1 MKCMGDF
8 GALAP
13 GQQIRRDRL
22 REREPAMIRPVKP
35 SNQNVIYY
43 SEAINPQVKKVI
55 KLPAQTVYS
64 EKITSGISR
73 PVLGKKQTTKVKKK
87 VKLAKGIK
95 NNQSIRIVKP
105 VKPELKAPTKE
116 FSFKAPTR
124 ELSLKAPTRQLSVKA
139 PVRELSVRPATRF
152 LASNAA
158 KTQAKKEIGKKVA
171 PKIKVLKKAIKQVK
185 NKPVKTS
192 KPKFKIKVN
201 KNAIKTKKS
210 NGMSGNYCMGDFGDQ
225 MGFKI
230 KMPKIKMPKLKMPEI
245 RIGKKMQAEILKP
258 ISKIA
263 SVAAPAVAF
272 IPVVGTAAAAGLAAG
287 GALAAQG
294 AAKAEYDLAV
304 KKAKDQQKKIEKQMA
319 AEMTAQQQAEVQ
331 AQTNQQIAQAEAK
344 KKTGMATAG
353 ILGVGAVALGAFF
366 FLKD

>member
-13 GQQIRRDRL
+13 GQKTRRDRL

-43 SEAINPQVKKVI
+43 SEAINPQVKKVV

-87 VKLAKGIK
+87 VKLTKGIK

-124 ELSLKAPTRQLSVKA
+124 ELTVKAPTRELTVKA
-139 PVRELSVRPATRF
+139 PVKELSVNPATRF

-185 NKPVKTS
+185 SKPAKSS

-201 KNAIKTKKS
+201 KNAIKPKKS
-210 NGMSGNYCMGDFGDQ
+210 NGMSGNYCMGDFGE
-225 MGFKI
+225 MGFKISMPKI
-230 KMPKIKMPKLKMPEI
+230 KMPKIKMPEI
-245 RIGKKMQAEILKP
+245 RIGKRMQAEILKP
-258 ISKIA
+258 LSKVA
-263 SVAAPAVAF
+263 AVAAPAVAL
-272 IPVVGTAAAAGLAAG
+272 IPGVGTAAAAGIAAG
-287 GALAAQG
+287 GALAAQT

-331 AQTNQQIAQAEAK
+331 AQTNQQIAQAAQEK
-344 KKTGMATAG
+344 KKGMATAG
-353 ILGVGAVALGAFF
+353 ILGLGAAAALGAFF
-366 FLKD
+366 LMKE